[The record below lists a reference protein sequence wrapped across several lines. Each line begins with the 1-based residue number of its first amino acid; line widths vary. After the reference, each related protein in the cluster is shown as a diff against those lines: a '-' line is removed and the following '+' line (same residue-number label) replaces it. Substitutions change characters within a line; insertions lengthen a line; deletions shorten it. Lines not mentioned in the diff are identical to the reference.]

1 MCADRSCSNEIDA
14 DRSCGDVRSSRIE
27 RSKMGA
33 DRSCGNVRS
42 SRIERSKIGADR
54 SCGNN
59 GTIPFLMKEE

>member
-14 DRSCGDVRSSRIE
+14 DRSCGD
-27 RSKMGA
+27 
-33 DRSCGNVRS
+33 VRS